1 MVAIYALRN
10 LQTPYTGY
18 VTHGLSAVMEGKI
31 KWKPI
36 ELCLPM
42 KISKSIPR
50 EISEI
55 SATIKALKDAGVL
68 IPTISPFNSP
78 I

>member
-10 LQTPYTGY
+10 LQNPYMGY
-18 VTHGLSAVMEGKI
+18 VTHRMRAVMEEKI

-42 KISKSIPR
+42 KISKCIPR
-50 EISEI
+50 EIAEI

-68 IPTISPFNSP
+68 IPTISSFNSP